1 MRSIVV
7 AARAF
12 APRGDRFVRRSR
24 RSRYGRL
31 LRSLEAGRLSR
42 STSPRKIDVRNSRR
56 LVVLKRRAVIS
67 GDRGVIGTVLNG
79 RFALEKELGR
89 GGMGAVY
96 RGVDKILERSVA
108 IKILKDLKGDDVVK
122 KIRLE
127 AQISARLLHEN
138 IVRLYDIGE
147 AGGTYYLVME
157 EVDGTSFQRRRRK
170 LSLGERFRIVAQTAD
185 ALDYAHRQGVIHRD
199 IKPANIL
206 LTSADQAKLS
216 DFGLSMMAGDPKE
229 TGIVRGTPH
238 YMSPEQAMG
247 KPLDHRTDLYALG
260 VILYECA
267 TDTLPFTGP
276 PREVMGMHVT
286 QSPDRPR
293 RRNPRL
299 SESVDELI
307 MDLLA
312 KDPGGRPP
320 TGARAAAAIR
330 DLIETDECLRLAN
343 VVELESGERI
353 GSAIAVAAAIVDSS
367 SNGAA
372 SAFMPAAGIAGEAS
386 AKAGSHVE
394 AVRAVPQ
401 PASDEE
407 GRSARALASF
417 LIRLVEAEPI
427 PLDAD
432 DRYRCGHYLAYLL
445 GGSRRKGILGR
456 RPLDER
462 NADRARLL
470 LAMASIV
477 VQRGSEHSI
486 TLAASLLDRRPE
498 VRPLLSPIV
507 VAKYLAGRD
516 GPQNRR
522 SFRAWRAKLHQASEY
537 AKEHMCDP
545 NGALNPGLMPQ
556 TITDLERVAPP
567 RTEIDDA
574 LVGRW
579 NHVSNVWRNNASF
592 REAVLRYATRSAHRD
607 PASVDLW
614 PEVVYPLI
622 ERARW
627 QRQTRSK
634 FEELW
639 DNICGK
645 ILHVNDAG
653 INLDHAIDAAVSR
666 VVVDELDQS
675 VVAFEIDP
683 ELDEEIGD
691 EKDATEDRDIH
702 RIKMKVDHASLDALE
717 IDEKNRDKGTTRLAR
732 PEPIRLS
739 LAELAELW
747 REAYAKLTG
756 GSPPAST
763 STDPAAK
770 PRPPVAIGP
779 YRLAVI
785 ATIRGRSAGQVAIQG
800 MSNKQIEMIVP
811 TLRDAIKKNK
821 PALAIWL
828 YADQSLAITHLD
840 HRGEPRYILWHAP
853 SARQINFDLA
863 GELVKTLVRLGLDVP
878 ENLDQTLDPKFKPQN
893 TS

>member
-1 MRSIVV
+1 M
-7 AARAF
+7 
-12 APRGDRFVRRSR
+12 
-24 RSRYGRL
+24 
-31 LRSLEAGRLSR
+31 
-42 STSPRKIDVRNSRR
+42 
-56 LVVLKRRAVIS
+56 
-67 GDRGVIGTVLNG
+67 IGKVLNG
-79 RFALEKELGR
+79 RFLLEKELGR

-96 RGVDKILERSVA
+96 RGVDKILERAVA
-108 IKILKDLKGDDVVK
+108 IKILKDLTGDDVVK

-147 AGGTYYLVME
+147 AEGTYYLVME

-170 LSLGERFRIVAQTAD
+170 LALGERFRIMAQTAD

-206 LTSADQAKLS
+206 LTATDQAKLS

-276 PREVMGMHVT
+276 PRDVMGMHVT
-286 QSPDRPR
+286 LPPDRPR
-293 RRNPRL
+293 KRNPRL
-299 SESVDELI
+299 SESVDEFI
-307 MDLLA
+307 MNLLA

-320 TGARAAAAIR
+320 TGGDAAAAIR
-330 DLIETDECLRLAN
+330 ELIESDECLRRAN
-343 VVELESGERI
+343 VVEIESAEKG
-353 GSAIAVAAAIVDSS
+353 GVALATAAAAVDSA
-367 SNGAA
+367 SNGATSAFAPAREGVAA
-372 SAFMPAAGIAGEAS
+372 SARAKQAS
-386 AKAGSHVE
+386 AVDAARS
-394 AVRAVPQ
+394 VPQ
-401 PASDEE
+401 RASDEE
-407 GRSARALASF
+407 QQSARALAGF

-456 RPLDER
+456 RPLDDR

-477 VQRGSEHSI
+477 VQRGSDNSI
-486 TLAASLLDRRPE
+486 TLAASLLDRRPD

-516 GPQNRR
+516 GPQKRR
-522 SFRAWRAKLHQASEY
+522 AFRAWRAKLHQASDY

-556 TITDLERVAPP
+556 AITDLERVAPP

-592 REAVLRYATRSAHRD
+592 RDAVLRYATRSAHRD
-607 PASVDLW
+607 PATVDLW

-639 DNICGK
+639 DNVCGK
-645 ILHVNDAG
+645 ILHMNDAG
-653 INLDHAIDAAVSR
+653 INLDQAIDAAVSR

-683 ELDEEIGD
+683 ELENEIGD
-691 EKDATEDRDIH
+691 EADAAEDRDIN

-747 REAYAKLTG
+747 LEAYAKLTG
-756 GSPPAST
+756 GTPPVS
-763 STDPAAK
+763 SSDPAV
-770 PRPPVAIGP
+770 PRPPLAIGP

-811 TLRDAIKKNK
+811 ALRGAVKKNK
-821 PALAIWL
+821 PALTVWL
-828 YADQSLAITHLD
+828 YADQSLAIAHLD

-863 GELVKTLVRLGLDVP
+863 GDLVKTLVRLGLDVP
-878 ENLDQTLDPKFKPQN
+878 ENLDQTLDPKFKPQS
-893 TS
+893 TV